1 MGANKTKINKTV
13 LRDLVMRT
21 NRTSEEIKAMNAI
34 FRRHFPNGKIESPQ
48 DLWRCLQKFSLV
60 PIGYNDPTA
69 VERLYRLFDV
79 QNRDQRTDGSIDF
92 FHFMI
97 VSHILER
104 GTAHQKISLY
114 FESLDVNRDR
124 IITREDLQE
133 CLPPTVESQ
142 QLIQQLLKQWD
153 MNKDGVVSLDDFERF
168 INTNPSLSPMF
179 VSERERL
186 RMNSVSAE
194 QPTDIQQS
202 EHYIPANRN
211 PFVTSK

>member
-1 MGANKTKINKTV
+1 MAITRLQRPMGRN
-13 LRDLVMRT
+13 RFRFFLVSIRS
-21 NRTSEEIKAMNAI
+21 TSG
-34 FRRHFPNGKIESPQ
+34 PNMS
-48 DLWRCLQKFSLV
+48 SNV
-60 PIGYNDPTA
+60 
-69 VERLYRLFDV
+69 
-79 QNRDQRTDGSIDF
+79 
-92 FHFMI
+92 
-97 VSHILER
+97 
-104 GTAHQKISLY
+104 Y

>member
-1 MGANKTKINKTV
+1 K
-13 LRDLVMRT
+13 
-21 NRTSEEIKAMNAI
+21 
-34 FRRHFPNGKIESPQ
+34 
-48 DLWRCLQKFSLV
+48 CSLV
-60 PIGYNDPTA
+60 PVGYNDPTA

-153 MNKDGVVSLDDFERF
+153 M
-168 INTNPSLSPMF
+168 
-179 VSERERL
+179 
-186 RMNSVSAE
+186 
-194 QPTDIQQS
+194 
-202 EHYIPANRN
+202 
-211 PFVTSK
+211 